1 MDHSRGMDRKRILP
15 KKSRNRV
22 SPIHLNQK
30 YGGKNR
36 KSCLPNF
43 ALLFLMILKGYMTVI
58 WPAIIA
64 FRLHTYQNLPGKL
77 GQQSAICWN
86 SLGLSRDSG
95 LNHILFLGINLFLF
109 FKIENWN
116 SQHLFKNKVFETSQ
130 NVNSFRLFLFTFF
143 LSVVWLSWNFVRFP
157 KIQFQT
163 DTKSFSFLYW
173 KTKKFYS

>member
-86 SLGLSRDSG
+86 SLGLFRDYG
-95 LNHILFLGINLFLF
+95 LYYLF
-109 FKIENWN
+109 FRNKTFWFLIE
-116 SQHLFKNKVFETSQ
+116 
-130 NVNSFRLFLFTFF
+130 
-143 LSVVWLSWNFVRFP
+143 SWNFLGLFEKEFREASRNFN
-157 KIQFQT
+157 
-163 DTKSFSFLYW
+163 SFSSFRQFLFPFFSIHCPIIRVEILRGF
-173 KTKKFYS
+173 TKLVFKRS